1 MKKFFIITISFLT
14 ITLVL
19 SGCGNNKVNDTD
31 IDDERQMNNSVE
43 GFNGEINS
51 SWAEV
56 EDEYNALEIEAKRE
70 VDEMDDITKNDIKE
84 LTDTI
89 RTKYEVVKNGINENN
104 KEDAKEL
111 YKASIKLQEIAKK
124 DGTRVNHEITTLA
137 ENGEALIK
145 HYYGEA
151 DRNYS
156 DVLDEFKDV
165 LDNIKDY
172 TDEKWNEFLDLI
184 K

>member
-19 SGCGNNKVNDTD
+19 SGCGKDKVNDTD
-31 IDDERQMNNSVE
+31 IDDDKKMNNSVE

-51 SWAEV
+51 SWSEV
-56 EDEYNALEIEAKRE
+56 EDEYNAIEIEAKRE
-70 VDEMDDITKNDIKE
+70 VDEMDNITKNDIKE

-89 RTKYEVVKNGINENN
+89 RIKYQVVKNGINENN

-124 DGTRVNHEITTLA
+124 DGNRVNHEITTLA
-137 ENGEALIK
+137 ENGEALVK

-151 DRNYS
+151 NRNYS
-156 DVLDEFKDV
+156 DVLDEFKNV